1 MNKKQFLTV
10 CLSLLA
16 CLLSSCRDEM
26 AEVSPE
32 EQPDGSIVLTI
43 NTESKKKARTI
54 LTGSHDLHHVRQV
67 YAVLYKGSGETASY
81 VCHR

>member
-43 NTESKKKARTI
+43 NTGKQEKSSYYSDRFSRPAPRTSS
-54 LTGSHDLHHVRQV
+54 LCRALQR
-67 YAVLYKGSGETASY
+67 
-81 VCHR
+81 